1 MQTNS
6 TPKDVLSYVGNG
18 MNKKMWWAFVLFFY
32 TAPLIGAIILDVD
45 VSVVTLII
53 CAAIDLFMWKL
64 IMRSIKRLNVEIEYN
79 SRLLN
84 GPESDAIVKDFDT
97 AFRYFN
103 DTLRLGKKYVF
114 GRGCTRIIRYSEIA
128 EAYWRHRRHG
138 RPKLECK
145 LVGNAESM
153 GQDEYIIGTI
163 GTVGEYWFDFRYEY
177 EEKHNNE
184 FAAACTR
191 LTWINPRINIS
202 KMHFSGDL

>member
-18 MNKKMWWAFVLFFY
+18 MNKKLWWAFCLFFY
-32 TAPLIGAIILDVD
+32 TAALIGWIISDIN
-45 VSVVTLII
+45 VVTLII
-53 CAAIDLFMWKL
+53 CAAIDLFLWKL
-64 IMRSIKRLNVEIEYN
+64 VIGWNKRLNVEIEYN

-114 GRGCTRIIRYSEIA
+114 GRGCTRVIRYSEIA
-128 EAYWRHRRHG
+128 EAYWRHRGDG

-145 LVGNAESM
+145 LVENAESM

-163 GTVGEYWFDFRYEY
+163 GTVGEYLFGLHLHYKEN
-177 EEKHNNE
+177 HNDE

-191 LTWINPRINIS
+191 LTWINPQITIGR
-202 KMHFSGDL
+202 DR

>member
-18 MNKKMWWAFVLFFY
+18 MNKKLWWAFVLFFY
-32 TAPLIGAIILDVD
+32 TAVLIGGIISDVD
-45 VSVVTLII
+45 LALLIVP
-53 CAAIDLFMWKL
+53 AALELLMWKL
-64 IMRSIKRLNVEIEYN
+64 VIGSIKRLNVEIEYN

-114 GRGCTRIIRYSEIA
+114 GRGCTRVIRYSEIA

-138 RPKLECK
+138 RPKFECK
-145 LVGNAESM
+145 LVENAESM

-163 GTVGEYWFDFRYEY
+163 GTIGEYWFGFRY

-202 KMHFSGDL
+202 KMHFSGDH

>member
-18 MNKKMWWAFVLFFY
+18 MNKKLWWAFGLFFY
-32 TAPLIGAIILDVD
+32 TVALIGWIISDVN
-45 VSVVTLII
+45 VVTLII
-53 CAAIDLFMWKL
+53 CAAFDLLLWKVAIRL
-64 IMRSIKRLNVEIEYN
+64 IKGLNVEIEYN

-114 GRGCTRIIRYSEIA
+114 GRGCARIIRYSEIA
-128 EAYWRHRRHG
+128 EAYWRQGHE

-145 LVGNAESM
+145 LVENAESM
-153 GQDEYIIGTI
+153 GQDEYVIGTI
-163 GTVGEYWFDFRYEY
+163 GTISEHLFGSHLHYK
-177 EEKHNNE
+177 EKHNDE
-184 FAAACTR
+184 FAAVCTR
-191 LTWINPRINIS
+191 LTWINPQITIGR
-202 KMHFSGDL
+202 DR

>member
-18 MNKKMWWAFVLFFY
+18 MNKKLWWAFCLFFC
-32 TAPLIGAIILDVD
+32 TVVLIGGIISDVD
-45 VSVVTLII
+45 FALLIVP
-53 CAAIDLFMWKL
+53 AALELLMWKL
-64 IMRSIKRLNVEIEYN
+64 VIGWIKRLNTEIEYN

-114 GRGCTRIIRYSEIA
+114 GRGCTRVIRYSEIA
-128 EAYWRHRRHG
+128 EAYRRHKHDE
-138 RPKLECK
+138 RPRLECK
-145 LVGNAESM
+145 LVENAESM
-153 GQDEYIIGTI
+153 GQDEYVIGTI
-163 GTVGEYWFDFRYEY
+163 GTIGEYWFGFHY
-177 EEKHNNE
+177 EEKYNDE

-202 KMHFSGDL
+202 KKHFSGDH